1 MAGSSGREQEKPP
14 AIERMA
20 RIDNLDLLT
29 IFFAWVIEWGIQLC
43 SRSTTLTSQ
52 PS

>member
-43 SRSTTLTSQ
+43 GRST
-52 PS
+52 PSTVNC